1 MSKAK
6 QQKNKR
12 KAAFS
17 LIELLIAMGMIGLG
31 LLGIASLASQNVRVQ
46 YYNKNTL
53 ISAQLAQEGL
63 ELVRNIRDND
73 WKSDDVISTEDSL
86 EGLFN
91 SNFIIDYTSFRSGSD
106 SIIANTP
113 VLTIDNNGFYRY
125 GGSQETPFRRL
136 ITTSCNNNGYC
147 RVKCYVTWQGQ
158 GQSGNYEIE
167 DYLYAWRAV
176 NN

>member
-1 MSKAK
+1 
-6 QQKNKR
+6 
-12 KAAFS
+12 
-17 LIELLIAMGMIGLG
+17 MGIIGLG

-73 WKSDDVISTEDSL
+73 WKSGNVTSTEDSL
-86 EGLFN
+86 EGLFEP
-91 SNFIIDYTSFRSGSD
+91 NFIINYKGVINDSFGA
-106 SIIANTP
+106 IADTP
-113 VLTIDNNGFYRY
+113 VLTINNEGFYDY
-125 GGSQETPFRRL
+125 GGPTETPFRRF
-136 ITTSCNNNGYC
+136 ITTSCNNSGYC
-147 RVKCYVTWQGQ
+147 RVKCYITWQGQ

-167 DYLYAWRAV
+167 DYLYAWRAI

>member
-73 WKSDDVISTEDSL
+73 WKSMSPISTPDSL
-86 EGLFN
+86 DGLFKD
-91 SNFIIDYTSFRSGSD
+91 NFIIDYTGFIEGSD
-106 SIIANTP
+106 SVIANTP
-113 VLTIDNNGFYRY
+113 FLTIDNDGFYRY
-125 GGSQETPFRRL
+125 GGSQETSFRRL
-136 ITTSCNNNGYC
+136 ITTSCADKISC
-147 RVKCYVTWQGQ
+147 RIKCYITWQGQ

-167 DYLYAWRAV
+167 DYLYAWRATG
-176 NN
+176 N